1 MTVLN
6 NRIQAIRNQA
16 ILSFFASL
24 LLFALLQIFF
34 FFAPYR
40 FAPLISG
47 GVFIS
52 SFLLQFGFEIN
63 YLFQTGKMRR
73 QQLEK
78 INLFVRTLSAGKL
91 SARIKMAND
100 EAENQVEQ
108 SLNDLADKIDMQ
120 VKSLQRLVDEN
131 VEINAKIK
139 NEAITE
145 ERQRLARDLHDAVSQ
160 QLFALSML
168 ASAAEK
174 TIHSKPDLAAEN
186 ISDIADIA
194 RKAQGEMR
202 ALLLHLRPVRL
213 TDESLSEGLD
223 KLIHELDSKTTIHFE
238 AAIKPVQGLTRGV
251 ENHLFRLSQ
260 EALSNAL
267 RHSEA
272 TRVVLS
278 LHEKDQLVTLSIFDN
293 GQGFN
298 PKQEKIASYGL
309 KTMRE
314 RAEEIGGRFQLT
326 TQQGAGTSVTIRVPV
341 RREEDE
347 HRDSD

>member
-1 MTVLN
+1 MRN
-6 NRIQAIRNQA
+6 ERIKAIRNQA
-16 ILSFFASL
+16 ILSFFSSAVLFL
-24 LLFALLQIFF
+24 LLQLLFLF
-34 FFAPYR
+34 VPYKYAPE
-40 FAPLISG
+40 ISG
-47 GVFIS
+47 GVFIG
-52 SFLLQFGFEIN
+52 SFLIQFGFEIN
-63 YLFQTGKMRR
+63 YQFQAGKIRR
-73 QQLEK
+73 RQLEK
-78 INLFVRTLSAGKL
+78 VDLFVRTLTAGKL
-91 SARIKMAND
+91 SARLKMDNID
-100 EAENQVEQ
+100 EDHIVEQ
-108 SLNDLADKIDMQ
+108 SLNDLAGKIDAQ

-131 VEINAKIK
+131 VEMNAQIK

-174 TIHSKPDLAAEN
+174 TIHTKPELAEEN

-213 TDESLSEGLD
+213 SDESLDEGLT
-223 KLIHELDSKTTIHFE
+223 KLIQELNGKTSIQFE
-238 AAIKPVQGLTRGV
+238 GAIQPVHGLNRGV

-278 LHEKDQLVTLSIFDN
+278 MHEKDRLLTLTIFDN
-293 GQGFN
+293 GRGFDPN
-298 PKQEKIASYGL
+298 EEKIASYGL
-309 KTMRE
+309 KTMKE
-314 RAEEIGGRFQLT
+314 RAEEIGGRFQLR
-326 TQQGAGTSVTIRVPV
+326 TQRGAGTSVTIRVPL
-341 RREEDE
+341 RREDE
-347 HRDSD
+347 KSRV